1 MNLNSSLILFS
12 NLMRYETRRIGQS
25 EIEEYSEMERRIMR
39 RRNIYDDNSDT
50 EEDLIKSNIEIDFR
64 TYPLT
69 IDWASINS
77 TKNDSCNIIIM
88 F

>member
-1 MNLNSSLILFS
+1 MNLNSSFILFS
-12 NLMRYETRRIGQS
+12 NLMPYGTRRIGQS

-77 TKNDSCNIIIM
+77 TKNDSCNIVIM